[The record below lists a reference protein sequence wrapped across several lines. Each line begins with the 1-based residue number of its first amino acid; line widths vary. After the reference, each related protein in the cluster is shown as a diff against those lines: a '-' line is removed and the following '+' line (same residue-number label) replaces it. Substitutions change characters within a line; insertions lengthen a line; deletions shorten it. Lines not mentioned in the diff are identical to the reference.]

1 MREKQIQQNNKG
13 QAIITAVVFFM
24 IISLIMIVGIMTP
37 LLRHLK
43 SSHEFVR
50 SRQSYYVAESLNE
63 DAIYRLNSNL
73 NVPPIWALSLNGA
86 SATATI
92 LTTLDTKK
100 IYTVGNFAF
109 LSRAITTTVSEGVGA
124 AFNYGVQAGGG
135 GFVLSGSSVI
145 KGNVYSNGNII
156 ATNGAII
163 TGSAIA
169 ASSSS
174 IGGDDNPGG
183 VLIGTSTIGIA
194 WAHNVQ
200 GATVAGNLYCQSG
213 SNNNQPCNISK
224 GDAPIVGMPF
234 TDDDVKSLKD
244 QGSLGNTISNDYIV
258 GSSRATIGPTKI
270 IGNLV
275 VNNGGTL
282 TLSGTVYVTGNIIV
296 EGGGKIKLA
305 SSYGNG
311 SGVLVSDGYVSLS
324 GGESLSGSGQ
334 LGSFLFLLTTSD
346 CPVGPLCGGNNAV
359 SINGGAGA
367 VILIAQNGVMSLNGA
382 VNVKQVTAYKIM
394 ASGGTTVTYDGGLAN
409 VNFSNGPS
417 GAWNVQSWSE
427 SSQ

>member
-1 MREKQIQQNNKG
+1 MKKNNSGG

-24 IISLIMIVGIMTP
+24 VISLVMIVGIMTP

-50 SRQSYYVAESLNE
+50 SRQSYYVAEALNE
-63 DAIYRLNSNL
+63 DAIYRLNNNL
-73 NVPPIWALSLNGA
+73 NVPSSWNLLLNGA

-92 LTTLDTKK
+92 FTTLDAKK
-100 IYTVGNFAF
+100 IYTVGNFDF

-124 AFNYGVQAGGG
+124 AFNYGVQAGEG
-135 GFVLSGSSVI
+135 GFVLSGSSII
-145 KGNVYSNGNII
+145 KGNVYSNGDII
-156 ATNGAII
+156 ATNGAVI

-174 IGGDDNPGG
+174 IGGGDNPGG
-183 VLIGTSTIGIA
+183 VLIGTSTVGIA

-213 SNNNQPCNISK
+213 SNNNKSCNISK
-224 GDAPIVGMPF
+224 GDAPMVGMPF
-234 TDDDVKSLKD
+234 TDGDIQSLKD
-244 QGSLGNTISNDYIV
+244 QSSSGNTISSNYSV
-258 GSSRATIGPTKI
+258 GSSGATIGPAKI
-270 IGNLV
+270 IGNLI
-275 VNNGGTL
+275 VNGGGTL

-296 EGGGKIKLA
+296 SGGGKIKLA
-305 SSYGNG
+305 SSYGSG
-311 SGVLVSDGYVSLS
+311 SGILVNDGYVSLS
-324 GGESLSGSGQ
+324 GGGSLSGSGQ
-334 LGSFLFLLTTSD
+334 PGSFLFLLTTSD
-346 CPVGPLCGGNNAV
+346 CPTGPLCEGNNAV